1 MPTIDKSSPAPY
13 YQQLADLLRT
23 EIEDQVSQRG
33 AFALPSEHELCERYG
48 ITRTTVRHALD
59 ILEREGRV
67 YRQRGRGTF
76 VAVRRLQQNITEL
89 VSTTE
94 DMRRRGWVVVTR
106 VLSLERL
113 AATDQI
119 CSALE
124 LRPGQQVYKLTRL
137 RVTGDD
143 PISLQTS
150 YLPVQLCPNLEDN
163 DLAESLYRLLESR
176 YSLVLWTA
184 REVLRARR
192 ATRAEARLL
201 DISAGEPVLYAER
214 VTHVASSEPIEYLE
228 AVWRG
233 DRYDLRV
240 NLTRPQ

>member
-1 MPTIDKSSPAPY
+1 MPTIDKSSSVPY
-13 YQQLADLLRT
+13 YQQVADLLRN
-23 EIEDQVSQRG
+23 EIEGQVSRRD
-33 AFALPSEHELCERYG
+33 AFLLPSEHELCERYG

-59 ILEREGRV
+59 ILEREGRI
-67 YRQRGRGTF
+67 YRQRGKGTF
-76 VAVRRLQQNITEL
+76 VAVRHLQQNITEL

-106 VLSLERL
+106 VLSLERV
-113 AATDQI
+113 AATDKI
-119 CSALE
+119 RSALE
-124 LRPGQQVYKLTRL
+124 LEAGQQVYKLTRL

-176 YSLVLWTA
+176 YSLLLWTA

-201 DISAGEPVLYAER
+201 SISAGEPVLYAER
-214 VTHVASSEPIEYLE
+214 VTYVASSQAIEYLE

-233 DRYDLRV
+233 DRYDLKV

>member
-1 MPTIDKSSPAPY
+1 VPTIDKSSPVPY
-13 YQQLADLLRT
+13 YQQLSDLLRS
-23 EIEDQVSQRG
+23 EIEEQVSRGG

-59 ILEREGRV
+59 ILEREGRI
-67 YRQRGRGTF
+67 YRQRGKGTF
-76 VAVRRLQQNITEL
+76 VAVRHLQQNITEL

-94 DMRRRGWVVVTR
+94 DMRRRGWSVVTR
-106 VLSLERL
+106 VLSIERL
-113 AATDQI
+113 VATDKI
-119 CSALE
+119 RGALGLE
-124 LRPGQQVYKLTRL
+124 PGQPVYKLTRL

-150 YLPVQLCPNLEDN
+150 YLPVPLCPHLEDN

-176 YSLVLWTA
+176 YSLLMWTA

-192 ATRAEARLL
+192 ATRAEARALG
-201 DISAGEPVLYAER
+201 ISAGEPVLYAER
-214 VTHVASSEPIEYLE
+214 VTYVATGEAIEYLE

-233 DRYDLRV
+233 DRYDLKV

>member
-1 MPTIDKSSPAPY
+1 
-13 YQQLADLLRT
+13 
-23 EIEDQVSQRG
+23 
-33 AFALPSEHELCERYG
+33 
-48 ITRTTVRHALD
+48 VRH
-59 ILEREGRV
+59 
-67 YRQRGRGTF
+67 
-76 VAVRRLQQNITEL
+76 LQQNITEL

-106 VLSLERL
+106 VLSLERV
-113 AATDQI
+113 AATDKI
-119 CSALE
+119 RSALE
-124 LRPGQQVYKLTRL
+124 LEAGQQVYKLTRL

-163 DLAESLYRLLESR
+163 ALAESLYRLLESR
-176 YSLVLWTA
+176 YSLLLWTA

-201 DISAGEPVLYAER
+201 SISAGEPVLYAER
-214 VTHVASSEPIEYLE
+214 VTYVASSQAIEYLE

-233 DRYDLRV
+233 DRYDLKV